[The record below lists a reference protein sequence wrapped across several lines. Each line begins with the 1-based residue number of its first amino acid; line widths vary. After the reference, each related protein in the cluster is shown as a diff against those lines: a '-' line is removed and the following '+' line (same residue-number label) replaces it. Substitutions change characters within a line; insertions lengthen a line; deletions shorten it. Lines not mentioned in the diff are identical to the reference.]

1 MVILGVNLNKDEKK
15 PVYIYTASYN
25 FTKNLKKGITIKMS
39 TFNFFVIYGEI
50 KKKIVG
56 IFSVFKIVHL
66 KATC

>member
-1 MVILGVNLNKDEKK
+1 
-15 PVYIYTASYN
+15 
-25 FTKNLKKGITIKMS
+25 MS

-56 IFSVFKIVHL
+56 IFLVFKIVHL